1 MRFGFQAGRITG
13 DSLGRSA
20 LTFLSAVG
28 SALSPGRS
36 LATRLSPRLLVPLL
50 LSPLLVAPWLLVPGA
65 GLAPGRAQDL
75 VGCQLIEGTLQCVPG
90 ITADPQQQI
99 RILEGTIAADQ
110 KVEGAV
116 EQKIAGLQRLE
127 LQGQASEGNLL
138 RAVISADA
146 LASLPPSA
154 FHWYRRSPKDSRWL
168 LIVGASGSSY
178 RLQAA
183 DASARVMVVVAVP
196 AAGGGSQR
204 AASAP
209 VGPVQPKPAP

>member
-1 MRFGFQAGRITG
+1 MA
-13 DSLGRSA
+13 S
-20 LTFLSAVG
+20 LSAVRRVLVPG
-28 SALSPGRS
+28 DRRLNPGRA
-36 LATRLSPRLLVPLL
+36 LAALLPPLL
-50 LSPLLVAPWLLVPGA
+50 LSPLLVAPLLLAPAV

-110 KVEGAV
+110 KLEGAV
-116 EQKIAGLQRLE
+116 EQNIAGLQRLE
-127 LQGQASEGNLL
+127 LQGQASQGAML

-146 LASLPPSA
+146 LASLPPGA
-154 FHWYRRSPKDSRWL
+154 FHWYRRTAKDSRWL
-168 LIVGASGSSY
+168 LIVGATGPSY
-178 RLQAA
+178 RLQPA
-183 DASARVMVVVAVP
+183 DANALVMVVVAVP

-209 VGPVQPKPAP
+209 LGPVLATTAP